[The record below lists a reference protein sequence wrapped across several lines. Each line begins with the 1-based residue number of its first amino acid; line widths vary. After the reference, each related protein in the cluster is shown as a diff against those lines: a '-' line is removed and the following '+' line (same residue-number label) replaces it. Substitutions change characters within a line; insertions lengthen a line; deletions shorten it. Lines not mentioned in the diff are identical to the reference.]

1 MGDAQGGLTGLW
13 QSGNQSRVW
22 GDSLFPLAYR
32 IFKLLRSNERWKKL
46 ELILTC
52 LVQLGAGDTREEG
65 GGDED
70 RKWLLMQNTTQFS
83 YLSLPAWGVPGA
95 GAHTL
100 ICLDLHGAG
109 GHTLCPWCFGSS
121 VVTNGDR
128 KSLSRNGN
136 QLSLEQHHLS
146 RCPLACSHP
155 YI

>member
-32 IFKLLRSNERWKKL
+32 IFKLLRSNERWEKL

-109 GHTLCPWCFGSS
+109 GAHALPLVLWKQCGDKWGQEESVQERKPTFPGTASS
-121 VVTNGDR
+121 
-128 KSLSRNGN
+128 
-136 QLSLEQHHLS
+136 EQVPTGLFTS
-146 RCPLACSHP
+146 